1 MLNKLLHWL
10 FRFFQRLFGKKQ
22 TSSSSVA
29 DVQKEPAPPLS
40 DTDLEFLFSE
50 LLEGVHQARGQAWAL
65 KWLHNIEHRISTE
78 RWLEWLQRFSEKL
91 LASPAPNNELASR
104 MVDLGELEVGEVG
117 DAAYDI
123 GMRLLTRNVSE
134 PVWEYEGPDAVKSR
148 DAITLVSTPPEQ
160 TNKAAELEILPKK
173 ELSTNPAPAAE
184 LEILPKKELPTD
196 PAHAIAELETV
207 PEEELQTVTLDEL
220 FVMLQ
225 QDEGLRQQISQQLG
239 IETDDPQLIVQEL
252 FNQFQAANQ

>member
-1 MLNKLLHWL
+1 MLNRLLHWL
-10 FRFFQRLFGKKQ
+10 KRFFQRLFGKKQ

-29 DVQKEPAPPLS
+29 DVQKEPAPPLT

-65 KWLHNIEHRISTE
+65 KWLDNIQHRISTE
-78 RWLEWLQRFSEKL
+78 RWLEWLQHFSEKL

-134 PVWEYEGPDAVKSR
+134 PVWEYDGPDAIK
-148 DAITLVSTPPEQ
+148 TTPPPEQ
-160 TNKAAELEILPKK
+160 TNQATENTAELE
-173 ELSTNPAPAAE
+173 T
-184 LEILPKKELPTD
+184 LPKKELPTN
-196 PAHAIAELETV
+196 PAPPAESEIL

-225 QDEGLRQQISQQLG
+225 QDEGLRKQISQQLG

-252 FNQFQAANQ
+252 FNQFQAANE

>member
-1 MLNKLLHWL
+1 MLNRLLRWL
-10 FRFFQRLFGKKQ
+10 KRFFQRLFGKKQ

-29 DVQKEPAPPLS
+29 DVQKEPAPSLT

-65 KWLHNIEHRISTE
+65 KWLHNIEHRISTQ
-78 RWLEWLQRFSEKL
+78 RWLEWLQHFSEKL
-91 LASPAPNNELASR
+91 LASSAPNNELASR

-134 PVWEYEGPDAVKSR
+134 PVWEYDGPDA
-148 DAITLVSTPPEQ
+148 INTTPPPEQ
-160 TNKAAELEILPKK
+160 TNIATESTAEFLTLPKK
-173 ELSTNPAPAAE
+173 ELATNPAPPAE
-184 LEILPKKELPTD
+184 S
-196 PAHAIAELETV
+196 ETL

-225 QDEGLRQQISQQLG
+225 QDESLRRQISQQLG

-252 FNQFQAANQ
+252 FNQFQAANE

>member
-1 MLNKLLHWL
+1 MLNRLLHWL
-10 FRFFQRLFGKKQ
+10 KRFFQRLFGKKQ

-29 DVQKEPAPPLS
+29 DVQKQPAPPLT

-65 KWLHNIEHRISTE
+65 KWLHNIEHRISDQ
-78 RWLEWLQRFSEKL
+78 RWLEWLEQFSEKL

-134 PVWEYEGPDAVKSR
+134 PVWEYDGPDGIK
-148 DAITLVSTPPEQ
+148 TTPSPEQ
-160 TNKAAELEILPKK
+160 RNMATESAAESETMLYE
-173 ELSTNPAPAAE
+173 ELSTNPESAAE
-184 LEILPKKELPTD
+184 SETLPEQ
-196 PAHAIAELETV
+196 
-207 PEEELQTVTLDEL
+207 ELQTVTLEEL

-225 QDEGLRQQISQQLG
+225 QDESLRKQISQQLG

>member
-1 MLNKLLHWL
+1 MLNRLLHWL

-29 DVQKEPAPPLS
+29 DVQFEPAPPLT

-65 KWLHNIEHRISTE
+65 KWLDNIEHRISTQ
-78 RWLEWLQRFSEKL
+78 RWLEWLQRFGEKL

-134 PVWEYEGPDAVKSR
+134 PVWEYEGPDAIK
-148 DAITLVSTPPEQ
+148 TTPPPEQ
-160 TNKAAELEILPKK
+160 TNKATELE
-173 ELSTNPAPAAE
+173 T
-184 LEILPKKELPTD
+184 LPKKELPTD
-196 PAHAIAELETV
+196 PAPPAELETV

>member
-1 MLNKLLHWL
+1 MLNRLLHWL
-10 FRFFQRLFGKKQ
+10 KRFFQRLFGKKQ

-29 DVQKEPAPPLS
+29 DVQKQPAPPLT

-65 KWLHNIEHRISTE
+65 KWLDNIEHRISTE
-78 RWLEWLQRFSEKL
+78 RWLQWLQHFSEKL

-134 PVWEYEGPDAVKSR
+134 PVWEYDGPDGIK
-148 DAITLVSTPPEQ
+148 TTPPPEQ
-160 TNKAAELEILPKK
+160 TNQATESTAELEILPKK
-173 ELSTNPAPAAE
+173 ESPTNPAPPAE
-184 LEILPKKELPTD
+184 SEIL
-196 PAHAIAELETV
+196 

-225 QDEGLRQQISQQLG
+225 QDEGLRKQISQQLG

-252 FNQFQAANQ
+252 FNQFQAANE

>member
-1 MLNKLLHWL
+1 MLNRLLHWL
-10 FRFFQRLFGKKQ
+10 KRFFQRLFGKKQ
-22 TSSSSVA
+22 TSSSSVGN
-29 DVQKEPAPPLS
+29 VQKEPAPPLT

-65 KWLHNIEHRISTE
+65 KWLHNIEHRISTQ

-91 LASPAPNNELASR
+91 LASSAPNNELASR

-134 PVWEYEGPDAVKSR
+134 PVWEYEGPDAVK
-148 DAITLVSTPPEQ
+148 TTPEPEQ
-160 TNKAAELEILPKK
+160 MNKATAPAAELENPPKK
-173 ELSTNPAPAAE
+173 ELSTDPAPAAE
-184 LEILPKKELPTD
+184 S
-196 PAHAIAELETV
+196 ETV

-225 QDEGLRQQISQQLG
+225 QDESLRQQISQQLG

>member
-1 MLNKLLHWL
+1 MLNRLLHWL
-10 FRFFQRLFGKKQ
+10 KRFFQRLFGKKQ

-29 DVQKEPAPPLS
+29 DVQKEPAPPLT

-65 KWLHNIEHRISTE
+65 KWLHNIEHRISTQ
-78 RWLEWLQRFSEKL
+78 RWLEWLQGFSQKL

-134 PVWEYEGPDAVKSR
+134 PVWEYDGPDAIKTSP
-148 DAITLVSTPPEQ
+148 PPEK
-160 TNKAAELEILPKK
+160 TNKATALTVKLETLP
-173 ELSTNPAPAAE
+173 E
-184 LEILPKKELPTD
+184 KELPNQ
-196 PAHAIAELETV
+196 PAPTAELETV
-207 PEEELQTVTLDEL
+207 PSEELQTVTLDEL

-225 QDEGLRQQISQQLG
+225 QDESLRRQISQQLG

>member
-1 MLNKLLHWL
+1 MLNRLLHWL
-10 FRFFQRLFGKKQ
+10 KRFFQRLFGKKQ

-29 DVQKEPAPPLS
+29 DVQKEPAPPLT

-65 KWLHNIEHRISTE
+65 KWLDNIEHRISTQ

-91 LASPAPNNELASR
+91 LASAAPNNELASR

-134 PVWEYEGPDAVKSR
+134 PVWEYEGPDAIK
-148 DAITLVSTPPEQ
+148 TTPPPEQ
-160 TNKAAELEILPKK
+160 TNKAT
-173 ELSTNPAPAAE
+173 SPAAE
-184 LEILPKKELPTD
+184 SENPPKKELPTD
-196 PAHAIAELETV
+196 PAPPAELETV

>member
-1 MLNKLLHWL
+1 MLNRLLHWL
-10 FRFFQRLFGKKQ
+10 KRFFQRLFGKKQ

-29 DVQKEPAPPLS
+29 DVQFEPAPPLT

-65 KWLHNIEHRISTE
+65 KWLDNIEHRISTQ
-78 RWLEWLQRFSEKL
+78 RWLEWLQRFGEKL

-123 GMRLLTRNVSE
+123 GMQLLTRNVSE
-134 PVWEYEGPDAVKSR
+134 PVWEYEGPDAIK
-148 DAITLVSTPPEQ
+148 TTPAPEQ
-160 TNKAAELEILPKK
+160 TNKATELE
-173 ELSTNPAPAAE
+173 T
-184 LEILPKKELPTD
+184 LPKKELPTD
-196 PAHAIAELETV
+196 PAPPAELETV

>member
-1 MLNKLLHWL
+1 MLNRLLNWL
-10 FRFFQRLFGKKQ
+10 KRFFQRLFGKKQ

-29 DVQKEPAPPLS
+29 DVQKQPAPPLT

-65 KWLHNIEHRISTE
+65 KWLDNIEHRISTE
-78 RWLEWLQRFSEKL
+78 RWLEWLQHFSEKL

-134 PVWEYEGPDAVKSR
+134 PVWEYDGPDAIK
-148 DAITLVSTPPEQ
+148 TTPPAEQ
-160 TNKAAELEILPKK
+160 TNKATE
-173 ELSTNPAPAAE
+173 SAAE
-184 LEILPKKELPTD
+184 LETLPKKELPTN
-196 PAHAIAELETV
+196 PAPPVESETL
-207 PEEELQTVTLDEL
+207 PEEELQTVTLEEL

-225 QDEGLRQQISQQLG
+225 QDEGLRKQISQQLG

-252 FNQFQAANQ
+252 FNQFQAGNE

>member
-1 MLNKLLHWL
+1 MLNRLLHWL
-10 FRFFQRLFGKKQ
+10 KRFFQRLFGKKQ

-91 LASPAPNNELASR
+91 LASSAPNNELASR

-123 GMRLLTRNVSE
+123 GMQLLTRNVSE
-134 PVWEYEGPDAVKSR
+134 PVWEYDGPDAVKSR
-148 DAITLVSTPPEQ
+148 DAITLVSTPGPEQ
-160 TNKAAELEILPKK
+160 TNKATSPAAELENPPKK
-173 ELSTNPAPAAE
+173 ELSTDPAPAAE
-184 LEILPKKELPTD
+184 LETL
-196 PAHAIAELETV
+196 

-225 QDEGLRQQISQQLG
+225 QDEKLRQEISQQLG

>member
-1 MLNKLLHWL
+1 MLNRLLHWL
-10 FRFFQRLFGKKQ
+10 QRFFQRLFGKKQ

-29 DVQKEPAPPLS
+29 GVQKEPAPPLT

-65 KWLHNIEHRISTE
+65 KWLHNIEHRISTQ
-78 RWLEWLQRFSEKL
+78 RWLEWLQGFSQKL

-104 MVDLGELEVGEVG
+104 MVDLGELEVGGVG

-134 PVWEYEGPDAVKSR
+134 PVWEYDGPDAVK
-148 DAITLVSTPPEQ
+148 TNPPPEK
-160 TNKAAELEILPKK
+160 TNKATAPTAELETLPEE
-173 ELSTNPAPAAE
+173 ELGNEPAP
-184 LEILPKKELPTD
+184 T
-196 PAHAIAELETV
+196 AELETV

-225 QDEGLRQQISQQLG
+225 QDESLRRQISQQLG

-252 FNQFQAANQ
+252 FNQFQAANE

>member
-1 MLNKLLHWL
+1 MLNRLLHWL
-10 FRFFQRLFGKKQ
+10 KRFFQRLFGKKQ

-29 DVQKEPAPPLS
+29 DVQKQPAPPLT

-65 KWLHNIEHRISTE
+65 KWLDNIEHRISTE
-78 RWLEWLQRFSEKL
+78 RWLEWLQHFSEKL

-134 PVWEYEGPDAVKSR
+134 PVWEYDGPDGIK
-148 DAITLVSTPPEQ
+148 TTPPPEQ
-160 TNKAAELEILPKK
+160 TNQATESTAELE
-173 ELSTNPAPAAE
+173 N
-184 LEILPKKELPTD
+184 LPKKELPTN
-196 PAHAIAELETV
+196 PAPPEESEIL
-207 PEEELQTVTLDEL
+207 PEEELQTVTLEEL

-225 QDEGLRQQISQQLG
+225 QDEGLRKQISQQLG

-252 FNQFQAANQ
+252 FNQFQAANE

>member
-10 FRFFQRLFGKKQ
+10 KRFFQRLFGKKQ
-22 TSSSSVA
+22 TLSSSA
-29 DVQKEPAPPLS
+29 GDVQKEPAPPLT
-40 DTDLEFLFSE
+40 DTDLEFLFTE

-65 KWLHNIEHRISTE
+65 KWLHNIEHRVSSE
-78 RWLEWLQRFSEKL
+78 RWLEWLGRFSEKL
-91 LASPAPNNELASR
+91 LASSAPNNELASR

-117 DAAYDI
+117 DTAYDI

-134 PVWEYEGPDAVKSR
+134 PVWEYEGPDVIK
-148 DAITLVSTPPEQ
+148 TTPPER
-160 TNKAAELEILPKK
+160 TNKA
-173 ELSTNPAPAAE
+173 TAPAAE
-184 LEILPKKELPTD
+184 LETLPKKELPTD
-196 PAHAIAELETV
+196 PAPPAELETV

>member
-1 MLNKLLHWL
+1 MLNRLLHWL
-10 FRFFQRLFGKKQ
+10 KRFFQRLFGKKQ

-29 DVQKEPAPPLS
+29 DVQKQPAPPLT

-65 KWLHNIEHRISTE
+65 KWLDNIEHRISTE
-78 RWLEWLQRFSEKL
+78 RWLEWLQHFSEKL

-104 MVDLGELEVGEVG
+104 MVDLGELEVGGVG

-134 PVWEYEGPDAVKSR
+134 PVWEYDGPDGIK
-148 DAITLVSTPPEQ
+148 TTPLPKQ
-160 TNKAAELEILPKK
+160 TNQATESTAELETLPKK
-173 ELSTNPAPAAE
+173 ELATNPAPPE
-184 LEILPKKELPTD
+184 ESEIL
-196 PAHAIAELETV
+196 

-225 QDEGLRQQISQQLG
+225 QDEGLRKQISQQLG

-252 FNQFQAANQ
+252 FNQFQAGNK

>member
-1 MLNKLLHWL
+1 MLNRLLHWL
-10 FRFFQRLFGKKQ
+10 QRFFQRLFGKKQ

-29 DVQKEPAPPLS
+29 GVQKEPAPPLT

-65 KWLHNIEHRISTE
+65 KWLHNIEHRISTQ
-78 RWLEWLQRFSEKL
+78 RWLEWLQGFSQKL

-104 MVDLGELEVGEVG
+104 MVDLGELEVGGVG

-134 PVWEYEGPDAVKSR
+134 PVWEYDGPDAVK
-148 DAITLVSTPPEQ
+148 TNPPPEK
-160 TNKAAELEILPKK
+160 TNKATAL
-173 ELSTNPAPAAE
+173 T
-184 LEILPKKELPTD
+184 
-196 PAHAIAELETV
+196 AELETLPEEELANEPAPTAELETLPEEELANEPAPTAELETL

-225 QDEGLRQQISQQLG
+225 QDESLRRQISQQLG